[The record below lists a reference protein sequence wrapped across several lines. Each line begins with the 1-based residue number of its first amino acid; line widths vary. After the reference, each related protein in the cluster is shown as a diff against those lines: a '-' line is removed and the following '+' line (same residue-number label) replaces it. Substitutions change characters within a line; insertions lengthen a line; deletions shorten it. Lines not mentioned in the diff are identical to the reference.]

1 VQFWLVNPQPEIAK
15 EKKGV
20 RLFNA
25 EHFRDAVLHKFIAG
39 QWFEETG
46 HERHV

>member
-1 VQFWLVNPQPEIAK
+1 VQLWQVNPQPEIAK

-25 EHFRDAVLHKFIAG
+25 ERFRDAVLHKFIAG
-39 QWFEETG
+39 Q
-46 HERHV
+46 